1 MPVELRFH
9 AMGSDA
15 HVIVVGGAPALA
27 EYARGRIDALEHR
40 WSRFRPDSEVSELN
54 RKAGDAVR
62 VSADTLALVRRALDA
77 WKLTG
82 GLFDPTVLGD
92 VLRAGYDR
100 SFDARVPF
108 ACAGSSDL
116 ALGAADVELDG
127 DTVRLPA
134 GTGFDPGGL
143 GKGLAADLLVHEVH
157 DRGAAGACVNLGGDV
172 RVAGTGPKGDDWTI
186 ALNHPARPTP
196 LARVGIRDGGVAT
209 STTLRRRWHV
219 EGQVRHHIIDPTTG
233 RPSSS
238 DITFASVVAG
248 SAWAAEALATAI
260 VLRGT
265 PSHFDV
271 LAETGAEAVAV
282 DAHGCIDASF
292 GFAHYLGHAD
302 LAATVQDVN
311 A

>member
-15 HVIVVGGAPALA
+15 HVIVVDGAPGLA
-27 EYARGRIDALEHR
+27 EYARTRIDGLESR
-40 WSRFRPDSEVSELN
+40 WSRFRRDSEVSELN
-54 RKAGDAVR
+54 RRAGEAVR
-62 VSADTLALVRRALDA
+62 VSADTRLLVRRALDA

-100 SFDARVPF
+100 SFDARTPF

-116 ALGAADVELDG
+116 SLGAADIELDD

-143 GKGLAADLLVHEVH
+143 GKGLAADLLVHELH
-157 DRGAAGACVNLGGDV
+157 DRGAAGACVNLGGDL
-172 RVAGTGPKGDDWTI
+172 RVAGTGPNGGDWTI
-186 ALNHPARPTP
+186 ALNHPATAAP
-196 LARVGIRDGGVAT
+196 LGRVGVRDGGVAT
-209 STTLRRRWHV
+209 STTLCRRWHV
-219 EGQVRHHIIDPTTG
+219 EGQLRHHIIDPTTG
-233 RPSSS
+233 RPGTS
-238 DITFASVVAG
+238 DITFAAVVAG
-248 SAWAAEALATAI
+248 STWAAEALAKAI

-271 LAETGAEAVAV
+271 LAATGAEAVAV
-282 DAHGCIDASF
+282 DEHGRIDASF
-292 GFAHYLGHAD
+292 GFSHYLGHAD
-302 LAATVQDVN
+302 LAATLQR
-311 A
+311 

>member
-1 MPVELRFH
+1 
-9 AMGSDA
+9 MGSDA
-15 HVIVVGGAPALA
+15 QVIVVGGAPALA
-27 EYARGRIDALEHR
+27 AYARSRIDALEAR

-54 RKAGDAVR
+54 RNAGDAVR
-62 VSADTLALVRRALDA
+62 VSADTLVLVRRALDA
-77 WKLTG
+77 WNLTG

-100 SFDARVPF
+100 SLDARAPF
-108 ACAGSSDL
+108 ANGGSSDL
-116 ALGAADVELDG
+116 ALGAAGIVLDG

-143 GKGLAADLLVHEVH
+143 GKGLAADLVVHELH
-157 DRGAAGACVNLGGDV
+157 ERGASGTCVNLGGDV
-172 RVAGTGPKGDDWTI
+172 RVAGTGPYGGDWTI
-186 ALNHPARPTP
+186 ALNHPAAREP
-196 LARVGIRDGGVAT
+196 LGRVGIRDGGIAT

-233 RPSSS
+233 RPGTS
-238 DITFASVVAG
+238 DITFATVVAG

-260 VLRGT
+260 VLRGK

-271 LAETGAEAVAV
+271 LAATGAEAVAV
-282 DAHGCIDASF
+282 DEHGCIDASF
-292 GFAHYLGHAD
+292 GFAHYLGHVD
-302 LAATVQDVN
+302 LAATVQEVH